1 MSNKLVIGVTG
12 TLCCGKGVVSQLLK
26 AKGCDTDTFS
36 SIIKDSLKAHG
47 IEINRKNLQ
56 DEGNRLRKEFGGKVL
71 AERLLLK
78 HKDSSKPL
86 VIDGIR
92 NVGEIDYLKKH
103 SHFFLIA
110 VDAPIELRYSFTK
123 KRGGEKDMIDYD
135 EFVLLDQRDRG
146 MNEPANGQQVGVCL
160 TYADYL
166 LYNDEIKDKIE
177 DSKLYKEI
185 LEIYDE
191 ILEKSRH

>member
-1 MSNKLVIGVTG
+1 MSDKKLVIGVTG

-36 SIIKDSLKAHG
+36 SIIKDSLKSQG
-47 IEINRKNLQ
+47 IEVTRKHLQ

-78 HKDSSKPL
+78 HKDSSKLL

-92 NVGEIDYLKKH
+92 NIGEIDYLKKH
-103 SHFFLIA
+103 SNFFLIG
-110 VDAPIELRYSFTK
+110 VDAPIEVRYAFTR
-123 KRGGEKDMIDYD
+123 KRGGEKDTIDYD

-146 MNEPANGQQVGVCL
+146 LNEPANGQQVGMCL
-160 TYADYL
+160 THADYL
-166 LYNDEIKDKIE
+166 LYNDEIVERIE
-177 DSKLYKEI
+177 DSKLYKQL
-185 LEIYDE
+185 LEIYEE
-191 ILEKSRH
+191 ILKK